1 MQCTL
6 KAADVGGAGRSGK
19 AGWFMPMQDSQGQ
32 GATPSGDACATGTHP
47 CACQR
52 TAAPCGAPQ
61 PPGRR
66 AAYVPPAL
74 VALNLTHTCGDTG
87 INVDGALGAYFT
99 SGGGPA

>member
-6 KAADVGGAGRSGK
+6 RAADVGGAGRSGK

-32 GATPSGDACATGTHP
+32 GATPAGDACATTANTG
-47 CACQR
+47 ASQR
-52 TAAPCGAPQ
+52 TAVPGGAPQ

-66 AAYVPPAL
+66 ASYVPPTL
-74 VALNLTHTCGDTG
+74 VALNLTHTRGDTG
-87 INVDGALGAYFT
+87 EVGDGALGAYFT